1 MFILFSAMLTATQYF
16 GIILFKYTCF
26 KETDQNLKGNPID
39 CMVQGVPNSIV
50 NTYCWTHGTY
60 TIKDL
65 EHFTVNILIL
75 LHFWIKIFYFHREES
90 RLQRRESTCG
100 SMITQ
105 G

>member
-16 GIILFKYTCF
+16 
-26 KETDQNLKGNPID
+26 GNPID

-65 EHFTVNILIL
+65 EHFTVRILIVSA
-75 LHFWIKIFYFHREES
+75 FVIFYFCRDES
-90 RLQRRESTCG
+90 RLRRRWSTCG
-100 SMITQ
+100 SMTTRA
-105 G
+105 

>member
-65 EHFTVNILIL
+65 EHFTVNV
-75 LHFWIKIFYFHREES
+75 F
-90 RLQRRESTCG
+90 
-100 SMITQ
+100 
-105 G
+105 